1 GFQIQQANTSFLH
14 GEFLKMA
21 ALEFHHD
28 NELFRA
34 ADRDASWKTPNFA
47 SRSPALEV
55 HHDNE
60 LFRAADRDAKL
71 VVFQLAHGL
80 RKSVDANAKAVFFKA
95 VAQLV
100 KVKHPAVHGA
110 AAALR
115 EI

>member
-1 GFQIQQANTSFLH
+1 MDGHLEDALKRSHRYGFQIQQANTSFLH

-34 ADRDASWKTPNFA
+34 ADRDA
-47 SRSPALEV
+47 
-55 HHDNE
+55 
-60 LFRAADRDAKL
+60 KL
-71 VVFQLAHGL
+71 GVFQLAHGL

-100 KVKHPAVHGA
+100 KVKDRKSTRLNSSHRCISYAVFC
-110 AAALR
+110 LKKK
-115 EI
+115 I